1 MYQLAEVRR
10 VHLELTTRCNAAC
23 PMCARNERGGFKMQG
38 LPTEELSLSDVERI
52 FVPDFLAQLEQIWL
66 CGNYGDPI
74 VARDTLKIIRYFQ
87 SQNPSLRVG
96 MNTNG
101 SARTED
107 WWSELGSV
115 LEYCHFGIDGLKDT
129 NHLYR
134 RRTDFAKIIRNAC
147 AYIASGGKATWE
159 FIAFEHNEHQIEEA
173 RAMASELGFRRF
185 RVRRTGRFYYDG
197 AIQSELSV
205 LNKSGA
211 VEYIIRPPSNT
222 SLQNESSRKIQDLIM
237 TGGTISSYLNTT
249 EISCKALLNKE
260 IYVSAGGYVFPC
272 CYMGGLYSRQN
283 SSGKTQFRKLLDK
296 HGGPAA
302 FDGKNVTLETIIQSS
317 LFQHTIP
324 DSWSKN
330 SVSEGRL
337 SVCSS
342 NCGVHCAFA
351 GQYSK

>member
-1 MYQLAEVRR
+1 MYQLPEIRR

-23 PMCARNERGGFKMQG
+23 PMCSRNERGGFEIKG
-38 LPTEELSLSDVERI
+38 LPNEELSLADAERI

-74 VARDTLKIIRYFQ
+74 VARDTLEIIRYFQ
-87 SQNPSLRVG
+87 SHNPYLRVG

-101 SARTED
+101 SARTEA

-129 NHLYR
+129 NLLYR
-134 RRTDFAKIIRNAC
+134 RRTDFEKIIRNAC

-173 RAMASELGFRRF
+173 RAMASELGFQRF
-185 RVRRTGRFYYDG
+185 RVRRTGRFYFDG
-197 AIQSELSV
+197 AIQPELSV
-205 LNKSGA
+205 RNESGA
-211 VEYIIRPPSNT
+211 VEYVIRPPSNT
-222 SLQNESSRKIQDLIM
+222 SLQNASSRKIQDFVT
-237 TGGTISSYLNTT
+237 TGGTTTSYLNTT
-249 EISCKALLNKE
+249 EISCKALRNKE
-260 IYVSAGGYVFPC
+260 IYISAGGYVLPC
-272 CYMGGLYSRQN
+272 CFMGGLYSRP
-283 SSGKTQFRKLLDK
+283 SSGKTQFRKLLDD

-317 LFQHTIP
+317 LFQQAIP
-324 DSWSKN
+324 GSWSKN

-342 NCGVHCAFA
+342 NCGAHCASV
-351 GQYSK
+351 GQYSN